1 MRKHLFMFIFM
12 LKVKNLPYNV
22 SYQFFIEA
30 SVDNCINL
38 VADDKYS
45 SCSTLSKPFYYSHR
59 CDHQCRDGSCL
70 ARANITC
77 DRVYDCPDGS
87 DEHDCECEGWECDSG
102 YCLDQQQRCDGVT
115 QCSDG
120 SDEEDCSYIC
130 DVTQFRCHRDGN
142 CVDLAKVCDKS
153 IDCWDG
159 SDELNCT
166 YSSNV
171 CWPEG

>member
-1 MRKHLFMFIFM
+1 MI
-12 LKVKNLPYNV
+12 
-22 SYQFFIEA
+22 I
-30 SVDNCINL
+30 
-38 VADDKYS
+38 
-45 SCSTLSKPFYYSHR
+45 
-59 CDHQCRDGSCL
+59 
-70 ARANITC
+70 
-77 DRVYDCPDGS
+77 
-87 DEHDCECEGWECDSG
+87 
-102 YCLDQQQRCDGVT
+102 RCDGVT

-130 DVTQFRCHRDGN
+130 DVTQFRCHRDGH